1 MTAKKFCYEVHA
13 ITPNGSPKVTF
24 PVADTDEEAV
34 DEALAVLP
42 RGSRV
47 TLVVNQDTGKRW
59 RLL

>member
-1 MTAKKFCYEVHA
+1 MTSKKFCYEVHA
-13 ITPNGSPKVTF
+13 TIPGGSPKVTF

-47 TLVVNQDTGKRW
+47 TLVVNQDTGERW
-59 RLL
+59 KLL